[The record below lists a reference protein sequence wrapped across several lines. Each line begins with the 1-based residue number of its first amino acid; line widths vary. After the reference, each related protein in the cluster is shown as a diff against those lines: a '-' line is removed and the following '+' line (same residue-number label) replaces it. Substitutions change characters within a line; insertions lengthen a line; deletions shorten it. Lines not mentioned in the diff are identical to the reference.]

1 MYEFLTELN
10 FAHPSEETRIAQE
23 AIRIMDE
30 LYYPCSSE
38 RFFARLTR
46 DECAN
51 LSDERDKGIVKGFT
65 HLLVLTSPVF
75 TALETHLAPPVE
87 DRPVANHPKNMDM
100 RTLEQC
106 FFRFVNMHPY
116 ESVDHTDNTKV
127 FVGVRAVFWM
137 SHNKT
142 AGYRS
147 KDNVE
152 PCLQSLRAYTARCV
166 RLYGRGN
173 LLVDFFEAFD
183 EYCHETWGRI
193 RYENH
198 VLAFA
203 MGSNARLGKRSS
215 VLDLPKDVLQL
226 IGNAVF
232 TDEASARKIAR
243 TEPERVA

>member
-10 FAHPSEETRIAQE
+10 FAHPDEETRVAQE

-38 RFFARLTR
+38 RFFSRLTR
-46 DECAN
+46 EECTG
-51 LSDERDKGIVKGFT
+51 LTSERDRGIVNGFS

-75 TALETHLAPPVE
+75 TALETHLAPPIE
-87 DRPVANHPKNMDM
+87 HRPVANHPKNMDM
-100 RTLEQC
+100 RTLEQY
-106 FFRFVNMHPY
+106 FFRFMNVHPY
-116 ESVDHTDNTKV
+116 ESIDHKDTAKV
-127 FVGVRAVFWM
+127 FVGIRAVFWM

-142 AGYRS
+142 MGYRS
-147 KDNVE
+147 KDSVE

-193 RYENH
+193 RYEDH

-215 VLDLPKDVLQL
+215 VLDLPKDVMQL
-226 IGNAVF
+226 IGNAVL
-232 TDEASARKIAR
+232 TGEASARKTAR
-243 TEPERVA
+243 MELENVA